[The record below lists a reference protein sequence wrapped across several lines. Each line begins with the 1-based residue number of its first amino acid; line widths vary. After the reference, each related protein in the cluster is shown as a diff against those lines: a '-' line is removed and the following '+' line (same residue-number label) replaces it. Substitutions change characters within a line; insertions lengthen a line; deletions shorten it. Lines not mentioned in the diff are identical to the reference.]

1 MRKTLVKK
9 IALLF
14 VPLLWL
20 APAMAQQEKITPENA
35 LRHYLQNGDKTY
47 NWVVKDSFMVKDVK
61 AYSLLLTSQQWR
73 EFTWKHQLTVFI
85 PANIK
90 YSGALLFITG
100 GSLKD
105 GEPKWNGEKDG
116 LFQGVGKIA
125 ADRNAVTAV
134 LRQTPNQP
142 LFDNLTEDALISF
155 TLHNFKK
162 DNDYSWPLLFPM
174 VKSAVRAMD
183 AVQEFTAQQATPKVE
198 KFVVAGA
205 SKRGWTTWLT
215 GANDNRVA
223 GIAPMVIDILNMPVS
238 LDYQIKTW
246 KEYSIQIEDY
256 VKLGIPQ
263 AARTPSGQA
272 INTMVD
278 PYAYRKNLNIPK
290 MLFMGTND
298 EYWVVDNVKNY
309 INDIPGKYLLN
320 YVPNEGHK
328 MGDGQQVF
336 NGLSSFFGMTIS
348 GGNYPQCT
356 YSTATG
362 KTGVKLTATAS
373 ADRLEDVIVWTAT
386 SDDLDFRND
395 KWSAKSLGIAHKAK
409 VDVQQPFP
417 PKGYGAFYVD
427 FKYKDTN
434 GGSYTVS
441 TRVFL
446 TDTKK
451 VL

>member
-1 MRKTLVKK
+1 MRKPFVKK
-9 IALLF
+9 SVLFLVPVFFVLQAL
-14 VPLLWL
+14 
-20 APAMAQQEKITPENA
+20 AQQPVTPANA
-35 LRHYLQNGDKTY
+35 LQSYLHNGDKTFS
-47 NWVVKDSFMVKDVK
+47 WVVKDSFAVKDVK

-73 EFTWKHQLTVFI
+73 EHTWKHQLTVFI
-85 PANIK
+85 PADIQHD
-90 YSGALLFITG
+90 GALLFITG
-100 GSLKD
+100 GALKD
-105 GEPKWNGEKDG
+105 GEPKWNGEKDK

-125 ADRNAVTAV
+125 GDRKAVTAV

-142 LFDNLTEDALISF
+142 LYDNLTEDALISF

-162 DNDYSWPLLFPM
+162 DNDYTWPLLFPM

-183 AVQEFTAQQATPKVE
+183 AVQAFAASKATPPVN

-238 LDYQIKTW
+238 LDYQIQTW

-263 AARTPSGQA
+263 AAHTPSGEA

-278 PYAYRKNLNIPK
+278 PYAYRKNLTMPK

-320 YVPNEGHK
+320 YVPNEGHS

-336 NGLSSFFGMTIS
+336 NGLSSFFGMTIN
-348 GGNYPQCT
+348 GGNYPQCSYT
-356 YSTATG
+356 TKTG
-362 KTGVKLTATAS
+362 KKGVNVTARAS
-373 ADRLEDVIVWTAT
+373 ADRLQDVIVWTAT
-386 SDDLDFRND
+386 SSDLDFRND
-395 KWSAKSLGIAHKAK
+395 KWSSKSLGIAQKSK
-409 VDVQQPFP
+409 VKVTQPFP
-417 PKGYGAFYVD
+417 ASGYGAFYVD
-427 FKYKDTN
+427 FKYRDEN

-451 VL
+451 IL

>member
-1 MRKTLVKK
+1 MKTLSVRKS
-9 IALLF
+9 ALLF
-14 VPLLWL
+14 IPLMTTLL
-20 APAMAQQEKITPENA
+20 AHAQQKVTPETA
-35 LRHYLQNGDKTY
+35 LQSYLQNGDKTFS
-47 NWVVKDSFMVKDVK
+47 WVVKDSFMVSDVK
-61 AYSLLLTSQQWR
+61 AYSLLLVSQQWR
-73 EFTWKHQLTVFI
+73 EYTWKHQLMVFI
-85 PANIK
+85 PSEIK
-90 YSGALLFITG
+90 HNGALLFITG

-105 GEPKWNGEKDG
+105 GEPKWNGEKDN
-116 LFQGVGKIA
+116 LFQGIGKMA
-125 ADRNAVTAV
+125 AERKAVTAV

-162 DNDYSWPLLFPM
+162 DNDYTWPLLFPM

-183 AVQEFTAQQATPKVE
+183 AVQQFTAQQATPKVE

-263 AARTPSGQA
+263 QAHTPSGEA
-272 INTMVD
+272 INVMVD
-278 PYAYRKNLNIPK
+278 PYSYRKNLNMPK

-298 EYWVVDNVKNY
+298 EYWVIDNVKNY

-320 YVPNEGHK
+320 YVPNEGHN
-328 MGDGQQVF
+328 MGNGQQVF
-336 NGLSSFFGMTIS
+336 NGLSSFFGMTLN
-348 GGNYPQCT
+348 GGNYPECK
-356 YSTATG
+356 YTA
-362 KTGVKLTATAS
+362 KESKKGVNLTATAS

-386 SDDLDFRND
+386 SSDLDFRND
-395 KWSAKSLGIAHKAK
+395 KWSSKSLGIAQTSK
-409 VDVQQPFP
+409 VSVTQPFP
-417 PKGYGAFYVD
+417 ANGYGAFYVD
-427 FKYKDTN
+427 FKYRDAN

-446 TDTKK
+446 TDTRKI
-451 VL
+451 L